1 MQILKQFTDSV
12 VLFDSKYAAT
22 EVLEIAQ
29 ELDMKVILIVD
40 LYKDETLS
48 ENMIRITIEENKNY
62 NSLDTVVIGSNEI
75 ADRTMDITKL
85 VEHIN
90 YTKFLIYEKDIKV
103 SSMNNAGIWIKDID
117 KELSNSVD
125 VIYFDSFQYHDRAT
139 VEKAVDTTINQI
151 QTMQKFFSDKETIPM
166 VGWPTQDSETATISN
181 QIEYTNSLLEK
192 SPSRLV
198 FFEAFDESWKSKVT
212 GMPEEAFW
220 GFIDADRNIKED
232 ILETHQD
239 ITIKEPQN
247 HIGSMIV
254 VGASLAV
261 IATGTKIAARIMS
274 PPSNVNHA

>member
-1 MQILKQFTDSV
+1 M
-12 VLFDSKYAAT
+12 FDSKYAAT

-90 YTKFLIYEKDIKV
+90 YTKFLIDEKDIKV

-212 GMPEEAFW
+212 DMPEEAFW